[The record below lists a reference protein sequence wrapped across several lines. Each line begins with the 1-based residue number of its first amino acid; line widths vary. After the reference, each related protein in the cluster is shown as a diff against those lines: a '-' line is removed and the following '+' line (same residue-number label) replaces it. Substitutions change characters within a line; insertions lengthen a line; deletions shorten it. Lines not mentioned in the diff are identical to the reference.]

1 MSIKL
6 KISYIF
12 FFLVIGNLLVN
23 GQSTAS
29 TKEDEAYRLHEN
41 KEYTKAAEIYEELL
55 KTDYKN
61 TYLLSM
67 CGSSYF
73 AQKKYE
79 KAKEKYSWLYYILH
93 LMIRKIK
100 HYIIPICQ
108 PVIPIWTTMKRH
120 MKMQCAPIVSIIV
133 SYGMRPLWH
142 KTRTNMKNACR

>member
-55 KTDYKN
+55 KQTTKIL
-61 TYLLSM
+61 TCLV
-67 CGSSYF
+67 C
-73 AQKKYE
+73 A
-79 KAKEKYSWLYYILH
+79 AHPILH
-93 LMIRKIK
+93 RKI
-100 HYIIPICQ
+100 
-108 PVIPIWTTMKRH
+108 
-120 MKMQCAPIVSIIV
+120 
-133 SYGMRPLWH
+133 
-142 KTRTNMKNACR
+142 